1 MRFSRRS
8 VFRLALI
15 ILGVLAGLALGEIV
29 ARVPPRGLVFELRGL
44 HELRPDER
52 WMYGLRP
59 GAEGR
64 PSNTGEP
71 LYVINED
78 GLRGP
83 RRVRPKPKGVFRLVT
98 SGDSI
103 AFGYGVR
110 EEATFPRA
118 LERRLWD
125 LSSSPRF
132 EVVNLGVGGYNAW
145 HELELL
151 KGVGLTYEPDLV
163 IVQFCINDLNDP
175 TVHFDARTRLMLET
189 IPDRGFPNPELR
201 RGARIEPSR
210 GVGWCLLSSLC
221 ARSLEWLRSE
231 SVRVDAEARRAAL
244 APIEA
249 TERPEWRWLEARYRE
264 MAEAVGPG
272 GPRFALLAFPYRKQ
286 LGEVG
291 TDPVQH
297 GLRTIADELD
307 WIFVDPL
314 PAFRRAR
321 AGKPGLFLDR
331 WHPSALGH
339 RVAAEV
345 TFHALACEGALGE
358 QARWACPRR
367 GDEQRVGE

>member
-15 ILGVLAGLALGEIV
+15 ILGVLAGLAIGEIV

-98 SGDSI
+98 SGDSM
-103 AFGYGVR
+103 
-110 EEATFPRA
+110 
-118 LERRLWD
+118 
-125 LSSSPRF
+125 
-132 EVVNLGVGGYNAW
+132 NLGVGGYNAW